1 MTLFCR
7 PSPRGGRTV
16 AWAQL
21 IVSTSTLVAIVAVG
35 WPAIRA
41 DAVARAAGRGDGA
54 QPAQLTEQ
62 QKADFVRQYEAL
74 PKVNVPIDADG
85 AKVLV
90 VKFNDYQCPP
100 CRQSFYD
107 YKPIFAKYAK
117 SGRVKFVLKHFPLES
132 ECNAAIGGSMHPA
145 SCEAAAAVVM
155 AQSKGTSD
163 KLEEWFFANQ
173 PSLTPDSVKQAAA
186 SVAGISNYDAQY
198 ARALT
203 LVRTDA
209 GLGALLGAKSTPTF
223 VVNGHVIAGAMPA
236 VLFEL
241 AIEHELAKK

>member
-1 MTLFCR
+1 MCIPALGVTLIALSLVIA
-7 PSPRGGRTV
+7 PGLHATT
-16 AWAQL
+16 AAQ
-21 IVSTSTLVAIVAVG
+21 A
-35 WPAIRA
+35 P
-41 DAVARAAGRGDGA
+41 
-54 QPAQLTEQ
+54 QLTEQ
-62 QKADFVRQYEAL
+62 QRADFIRSYEAL
-74 PKVNVPIDADG
+74 PTVSVPIDAGG

-107 YKPIFAKYAK
+107 YKPVLAKYAA
-117 SGRVKFVLKHFPLES
+117 SGKVKFVLKHFPLER
-132 ECNAAIGGSMHPA
+132 ECNSAVGGDLHLA

-173 PSLTPDSVKQAAA
+173 PSLTPDAVKKAAA
-186 SVAGISNYDAQY
+186 SVAGVADFDAQY
-198 ARALT
+198 SRALT

-223 VVNGHVIAGAMPA
+223 FINGRLVAGMMPA
-236 VLFEL
+236 IYFDL
-241 AIEHELAKK
+241 AIEHELKK

>member
-1 MTLFCR
+1 MTFFSR
-7 PSPRGGRTV
+7 SASTAARAV

-21 IVSTSTLVAIVAVG
+21 AVSVSTIAAFVTIG
-35 WPAIRA
+35 WPAIKA
-41 DAVARAAGRGDGA
+41 DAVTRAAGRADGG
-54 QPAQLTEQ
+54 QPIQLTEQ

-74 PKVNVPIDADG
+74 PKVSVPIDADG

-107 YKPIFAKYAK
+107 YKPIFAKYAA

-155 AQSKGTSD
+155 AQSKGTAD

-173 PSLTPDSVKQAAA
+173 PTLTPESVKQAAA
-186 SVAGISNYDAQY
+186 SVAGIPNFDAQY
-198 ARALT
+198 SRALT

-209 GLGALLGAKSTPTF
+209 GMGALLGAKSTPTF

>member
-1 MTLFCR
+1 MEMRLRAIIGTLALA
-7 PSPRGGRTV
+7 GV
-16 AWAQL
+16 VIA
-21 IVSTSTLVAIVAVG
+21 G
-35 WPAIRA
+35 WPAINA
-41 DAVARAAGRGDGA
+41 NAAGPAPRM
-54 QPAQLTEQ
+54 QPTQLTEQ
-62 QKADFVRQYEAL
+62 QKADFIRQYEGL
-74 PKVNVPIDADG
+74 PKVNVPIDAGG

-107 YKPIFAKYAK
+107 YKPIFAKYAA
-117 SGRVKFVLKHFPLES
+117 SGQVKFVLKHFPLEK
-132 ECNAAIGGSMHPA
+132 ECNAGVGGDMHPA

-155 AQSKGTSD
+155 AQTKGTAD

-173 PSLTPDSVKQAAA
+173 PSLTPESVRQAAA
-186 SVAGISNYDAQY
+186 TVAGITNYDAQY
-198 ARALT
+198 ARTLT

-241 AIEHELAKK
+241 AIEHELARKP